1 MTKTTVRT
9 TKTTQ
14 VLAAAA
20 LHPSNPQPKKTTAA
34 KALKTEI
41 QQHMVYTVAEAAA
54 PLAIASLLMA
64 AQRVSGASMTNQN
77 DN

>member
-54 PLAIASLLMA
+54 ALPIPPAHMA
-64 AQRVSGASMTNQN
+64 AQRVIGASMTNQN